1 MPPSSPAYRYGS
13 HLSYGAIAADEGRTG
28 RASRAREN
36 EARQGDY
43 TEDKDLGRCGGTYI
57 PPSKLAQM
65 MGDVKDK
72 ASVAYQRMA
81 WEALRKSINGL
92 MNKVSASNVEDIA
105 RELIAENLV
114 RGRGLF
120 ARSCMKSQMASPALT
135 HVFAGLVAVINSRFP
150 ALGGLLLTRIILQF
164 RRVFKRNDKPVL
176 LSLTKL
182 LAHLVNQRVA
192 HEVIA
197 LELLM
202 LLLETP
208 TDDSV
213 EVAVGFLKECGA
225 YLLGISPKCFQMV
238 FDRLRA
244 VLHEGEID
252 KRVQFMIEDVF
263 ALRKSNFQGHPAIM
277 REVDLVVE
285 GDQETHQISLLD
297 KDLDPESG
305 LDIFS
310 EDPDYLENEKKYEAI
325 KSSILGKQEKN
336 GSEPNDPDDG
346 EDEEEEEDPSQGI
359 QDVTETDLVNL
370 RRTIY
375 LTIMSSVGFEEA
387 GHKLLKM
394 EMEPGQEKEVCIM
407 LLECCCQERTYQRYY
422 GLLGQRLCMI
432 NQTFQQQF
440 GECFLGQYAAIHR
453 LETNKLRNVARF
465 FAHLLATD
473 ALPWTSLGYI
483 SLSEEATT
491 SSSRIFIKIL
501 FQELA
506 DHLGLL
512 KLKARLDDEQMRGS
526 VAGIFP
532 RDNPKSTRFAINF
545 LTSIG
550 LGGLTDGLREFLKS
564 LESHCS
570 SESSSSSSSE
580 SESDEDEV
588 SRKRRKT

>member
-1 MPPSSPAYRYGS
+1 K
-13 HLSYGAIAADEGRTG
+13 T
-28 RASRAREN
+28 
-36 EARQGDY
+36 
-43 TEDKDLGRCGGTYI
+43 
-57 PPSKLAQM
+57 
-65 MGDVKDK
+65 
-72 ASVAYQRMA
+72 YQRMA

-176 LSLTKL
+176 LSFTKL

-213 EVAVGFLKECGA
+213 EVAVGFLKGCGA
-225 YLLGISPKCFQMV
+225 YLLGTSPKCFQMV

-336 GSEPNDPDDG
+336 GSEPNDPDNG
-346 EDEEEEEDPSQGI
+346 EDEEEEEEDPSQGI
-359 QDVTETDLVNL
+359 QDVTEIDLVNL

-375 LTIMSSVGFEEA
+375 LTIMSSVGFEES

-422 GLLGQRLCMI
+422 GLLGQRLSMI
-432 NQTFQQQF
+432 NQKFQQQF
-440 GECFLGQYAAIHR
+440 GECFLGQYASIHR

-483 SLSEEATT
+483 CLSEEATT

-512 KLKARLDDEQMRGS
+512 KLKERLDDEQMRGS

-564 LESHCS
+564 L
-570 SESSSSSSSE
+570 
-580 SESDEDEV
+580 
-588 SRKRRKT
+588 